1 MEKFLW
7 YVEYMYGVKDLN
19 SAAHVSTF
27 LKTGNTLSACL
38 FLLIIISG
46 ILILFFNHSVLF
58 ADEKNYKIIKLVND
72 QVITNYDLEQ
82 RIKLHATLNNLNLND
97 GNIDKLANDLLLLMV
112 EEKLQIEQMDKYKI
126 SISENKINDYIQRAY
141 IGKEN
146 DVDDLIELL
155 NRNNIDI
162 KILKNL
168 VQVRLGWNELAG
180 RLYYR
185 TSEINEDDLVS
196 AMQNDSSLSE
206 EQAKNILLQ
215 KQIELRAKKLL
226 RDLKAEANI
235 ETR

>member
-1 MEKFLW
+1 MSKF
-7 YVEYMYGVKDLN
+7 K
-19 SAAHVSTF
+19 
-27 LKTGNTLSACL
+27 
-38 FLLIIISG
+38 LIIVSG
-46 ILILFFNHSVLF
+46 ILLFFFNHSVLF

-112 EEKLQIEQMDKYKI
+112 EEKLQLGQIDEYKI
-126 SISENKINDYIQRAY
+126 SISEAEIDDYIQKAY
-141 IGKEN
+141 LGEEN
-146 DVDDLIELL
+146 DINDLIVLL
-155 NRNNIDI
+155 KQNNIDY
-162 KILKNL
+162 KILKSL
-168 VQVRLGWNELAG
+168 VQIRLGWNELVG

-196 AMQNDSSLSE
+196 AMQNDLSLSE

>member
-1 MEKFLW
+1 MKKFR
-7 YVEYMYGVKDLN
+7 
-19 SAAHVSTF
+19 
-27 LKTGNTLSACL
+27 
-38 FLLIIISG
+38 LIIISG
-46 ILILFFNHSVLF
+46 ILILFFNHSILF

-82 RIKLHATLNNLNLND
+82 RIKLYATLNNLNLND

-112 EEKLQIEQMDKYKI
+112 EEKLQLGQIDEYKI
-126 SISENKINDYIQRAY
+126 SISEAEIDDYIQRAY
-141 IGKEN
+141 LGEEN
-146 DVDDLIELL
+146 DINDLIELL
-155 NRNNIDI
+155 NQNNIDF
-162 KILKNL
+162 KILKGL
-168 VQVRLGWNELAG
+168 VQIRLGWNELAG

-185 TSEINEDDLVS
+185 ISEINEDDLVS

>member
-1 MEKFLW
+1 MK
-7 YVEYMYGVKDLN
+7 KI
-19 SAAHVSTF
+19 
-27 LKTGNTLSACL
+27 K
-38 FLLIIISG
+38 LIIIFG
-46 ILILFFNHSVLF
+46 VLFIFFSYSLLF

-82 RIKLHATLNNLNLND
+82 RIKLYVTLNNLNLND

-112 EEKLQIEQMDKYKI
+112 DEKLQLEQIYEYKI
-126 SISENKINDYIQRAY
+126 SVSEAEVDDYIQRAY
-141 IGKEN
+141 LGPEN
-146 DVDDLIELL
+146 DINDLIELL
-155 NRNNIDI
+155 NQNNIDI
-162 KILKNL
+162 KILKSL

-196 AMQNDSSLSE
+196 AMQNDSSLSK
-206 EQAKNILLQ
+206 EQAKNMLLQ

>member
-1 MEKFLW
+1 MK
-7 YVEYMYGVKDLN
+7 KI
-19 SAAHVSTF
+19 
-27 LKTGNTLSACL
+27 K
-38 FLLIIISG
+38 LIIISG
-46 ILILFFNHSVLF
+46 VLFIFFSYSLLF

-82 RIKLHATLNNLNLND
+82 RIKLYVTLNNLNLND

-112 EEKLQIEQMDKYKI
+112 EEKLQLEQIYEYKI
-126 SISENKINDYIQRAY
+126 SVSEAEIDDYIQRAY
-141 IGKEN
+141 LGPEN
-146 DVDDLIELL
+146 DINDLIELL
-155 NRNNIDI
+155 NQNNIDI

-196 AMQNDSSLSE
+196 AMQNDSSLSK
-206 EQAKNILLQ
+206 EQAKNMLLQ

>member
-1 MEKFLW
+1 MSDVLDG
-7 YVEYMYGVKDLN
+7 YVCKVLLSSYGIARSCNYDYKW
-19 SAAHVSTF
+19 F
-27 LKTGNTLSACL
+27 IGNHG
-38 FLLIIISG
+38 G
-46 ILILFFNHSVLF
+46 IWNYSVP
-58 ADEKNYKIIKLVND
+58 IKLVND

-82 RIKLHATLNNLNLND
+82 RIKLYVTLNNLNLND

-112 EEKLQIEQMDKYKI
+112 DEKLQLEQIYEYKI
-126 SISENKINDYIQRAY
+126 SVSEADVDDYIQRAY
-141 IGKEN
+141 LGPEN
-146 DVDDLIELL
+146 DINDLIELL
-155 NRNNIDI
+155 NQNNIDI

-196 AMQNDSSLSE
+196 AMQNDSSLSK
-206 EQAKNILLQ
+206 EQAKNMLLQ

>member
-1 MEKFLW
+1 MK
-7 YVEYMYGVKDLN
+7 KI
-19 SAAHVSTF
+19 
-27 LKTGNTLSACL
+27 K
-38 FLLIIISG
+38 LIIISG
-46 ILILFFNHSVLF
+46 VLFIFFSYSLLF

-82 RIKLHATLNNLNLND
+82 RIKLYVTLNNLNLND

-112 EEKLQIEQMDKYKI
+112 DEKLQLEQIYEYKI
-126 SISENKINDYIQRAY
+126 SVSEAEVDDYIQRAY
-141 IGKEN
+141 LGPEN
-146 DVDDLIELL
+146 DINDLIELL
-155 NRNNIDI
+155 NQNNIDI

-196 AMQNDSSLSE
+196 AMQNDSSLSK
-206 EQAKNILLQ
+206 EQAKNMLLQ

>member
-1 MEKFLW
+1 MK
-7 YVEYMYGVKDLN
+7 KI
-19 SAAHVSTF
+19 
-27 LKTGNTLSACL
+27 K
-38 FLLIIISG
+38 LIIISG
-46 ILILFFNHSVLF
+46 VLFIFFSYSLLF

-82 RIKLHATLNNLNLND
+82 RIKLYVTLNNLNLND

-112 EEKLQIEQMDKYKI
+112 EEKLQLEQIYEYKI
-126 SISENKINDYIQRAY
+126 SVSEAEIDDYIQRAY
-141 IGKEN
+141 LGPEN
-146 DVDDLIELL
+146 DINDLIELL
-155 NRNNIDI
+155 NQNNIDI
-162 KILKNL
+162 KILKSL

-185 TSEINEDDLVS
+185 TSEINEDDLIS
-196 AMQNDSSLSE
+196 AMQNDSSLSK
-206 EQAKNILLQ
+206 EQAKNMLLQ

>member
-1 MEKFLW
+1 MKKF
-7 YVEYMYGVKDLN
+7 K
-19 SAAHVSTF
+19 
-27 LKTGNTLSACL
+27 
-38 FLLIIISG
+38 LIIISG
-46 ILILFFNHSVLF
+46 ILILFFSHSVLF

-126 SISENKINDYIQRAY
+126 SISEKKINDYIQRAY

-146 DVDDLIELL
+146 DVNDLIEIL

-162 KILKNL
+162 KILKDL

-185 TSEINEDDLVS
+185 TSEINKDDLVS
-196 AMQNDSSLSE
+196 AMKNDSSLSE
-206 EQAKNILLQ
+206 EQAENILLQ

>member
-1 MEKFLW
+1 MKKF
-7 YVEYMYGVKDLN
+7 K
-19 SAAHVSTF
+19 
-27 LKTGNTLSACL
+27 
-38 FLLIIISG
+38 LIIISG
-46 ILILFFNHSVLF
+46 ILILFFSQLVLF

-82 RIKLHATLNNLNLND
+82 RIKLHATLNNVNLND

-112 EEKLQIEQMDKYKI
+112 EEKIQIEQMDKYKI
-126 SISENKINDYIQRAY
+126 SISEKKINDYIQRAY

-146 DVDDLIELL
+146 DVNDLIEIL

-185 TSEINEDDLVS
+185 TSEINKDDLVS
-196 AMQNDSSLSE
+196 AMKNDSSLSE
-206 EQAKNILLQ
+206 EQAENILLQ

>member
-1 MEKFLW
+1 MK
-7 YVEYMYGVKDLN
+7 KI
-19 SAAHVSTF
+19 
-27 LKTGNTLSACL
+27 K
-38 FLLIIISG
+38 LIIISG
-46 ILILFFNHSVLF
+46 VLFIFFSYSLLF

-82 RIKLHATLNNLNLND
+82 RIKLYVTLNNLNLND

-112 EEKLQIEQMDKYKI
+112 DEKLQLEQIYEYKI
-126 SISENKINDYIQRAY
+126 SVSEAEVDDYIQRAY
-141 IGKEN
+141 LGPEN
-146 DVDDLIELL
+146 DINDLIELL
-155 NRNNIDI
+155 NQNNIDI
-162 KILKNL
+162 KILKSL

-185 TSEINEDDLVS
+185 TSEINEDDLIS
-196 AMQNDSSLSE
+196 AMQNDSSLTK
-206 EQAKNILLQ
+206 EQAKNMLLQ

>member
-1 MEKFLW
+1 MKKFR
-7 YVEYMYGVKDLN
+7 
-19 SAAHVSTF
+19 
-27 LKTGNTLSACL
+27 
-38 FLLIIISG
+38 LIIISG

-82 RIKLHATLNNLNLND
+82 RIKLYATLNNLNLND

-112 EEKLQIEQMDKYKI
+112 EEKLQLGQIDEYKI
-126 SISENKINDYIQRAY
+126 SISEAEIDDYIQRAY
-141 IGKEN
+141 LGEEN
-146 DVDDLIELL
+146 DINDLIELL
-155 NRNNIDI
+155 NQNNIDF
-162 KILKNL
+162 KILKSL
-168 VQVRLGWNELAG
+168 VQIRLGWNELAG

>member
-1 MEKFLW
+1 MK
-7 YVEYMYGVKDLN
+7 KI
-19 SAAHVSTF
+19 
-27 LKTGNTLSACL
+27 K
-38 FLLIIISG
+38 LIIISG
-46 ILILFFNHSVLF
+46 VLFIFFSYSLLF

-82 RIKLHATLNNLNLND
+82 RIKLYVTLNNLNLND

-112 EEKLQIEQMDKYKI
+112 DEKLQLEQIYEYKI
-126 SISENKINDYIQRAY
+126 PVSEAEVDDYIQRAY
-141 IGKEN
+141 LGPEN
-146 DVDDLIELL
+146 DINDLIELL
-155 NRNNIDI
+155 NQNNIDI

-196 AMQNDSSLSE
+196 AMQNDSSLSK
-206 EQAKNILLQ
+206 EQVKNMLLQ

>member
-1 MEKFLW
+1 MK
-7 YVEYMYGVKDLN
+7 KI
-19 SAAHVSTF
+19 
-27 LKTGNTLSACL
+27 K
-38 FLLIIISG
+38 LIIISG
-46 ILILFFNHSVLF
+46 VLFIFFSYSLLF

-82 RIKLHATLNNLNLND
+82 RIKLYVTLNNLNLND

-112 EEKLQIEQMDKYKI
+112 EEKLQLEQIYEYKI
-126 SISENKINDYIQRAY
+126 SVSEAEVDDYIQRAY
-141 IGKEN
+141 LGPEN
-146 DVDDLIELL
+146 DINDLIELL
-155 NRNNIDI
+155 NQNNIDI
-162 KILKNL
+162 KILKSL

-196 AMQNDSSLSE
+196 AMQNDSSLSK
-206 EQAKNILLQ
+206 EQAKNMLLQ